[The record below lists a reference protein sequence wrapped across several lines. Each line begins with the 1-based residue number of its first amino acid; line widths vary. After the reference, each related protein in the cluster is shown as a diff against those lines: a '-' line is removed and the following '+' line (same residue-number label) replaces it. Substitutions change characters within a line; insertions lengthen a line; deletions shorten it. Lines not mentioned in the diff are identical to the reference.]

1 MNMSMVNKFLQVDKI
16 STVQSIFCRLLGL
29 FMILAGLGHL
39 GGLRQEFLAQVP
51 AWLPIDGDLVVVISG
66 IVEIILGVGLII
78 LPGSYRVIAGW
89 ATAAFFVLIFPGNIS
104 QYVNRIDAFGLNS
117 DLSRFMR
124 LFFQP
129 VLVIWALWSTGA
141 WQAWRNRKSEGLPGE

>member
-1 MNMSMVNKFLQVDKI
+1 MMNKEFWVVQTSP
-16 STVQSIFCRLLGL
+16 VQSVFRILLGVFL
-29 FMILAGLGHL
+29 GLAGVGHL
-39 GGLRQEFLAQVP
+39 SALRQEFLAQVP

-78 LPGSYRVIAGW
+78 LPGRYRVIIGW

-104 QYVNRIDAFGLNS
+104 QYINRSDAFGLNS
-117 DLSRFMR
+117 DLSRFTR

-141 WQAWRNRKSEGLPGE
+141 WRAMRQMKSVRSTEA